1 IDDGANNAETE
12 YRGPDTALNRFCS
25 STCRAYPNPLPAV
38 PVPVPMLVPVPVPG
52 PTLALNLRLA
62 LGRPEAVE
70 DEELESERDVVK
82 PGALVRSI
90 DGNRSVLGPGPACVW
105 VWEGEGERD

>member
-1 IDDGANNAETE
+1 VIDDGANNAESE

-52 PTLALNLRLA
+52 PTLALNVRLA
-62 LGRPEAVE
+62 LERTGAEVE
-70 DEELESERDVVK
+70 GLESEVDADK

-90 DGNRSVLGPGPACVW
+90 DGNRSVLGPGLTCV
-105 VWEGEGERD
+105 